1 MGKFA
6 GFLKR
11 VKKLAGYG
19 VGLLSGVNDI
29 YKGIKPFA
37 DNVIGSLPG
46 GNIINKGLSLGSK
59 LIDKVQPITK
69 NWITEDDKEK
79 IENINDNIKRYGGNA
94 AQYALNNYL
103 DEQDAIYNNRGNYS
117 LSDYGNSIF
126 GNPIN

>member
-37 DNVIGSLPG
+37 ENVIGSLPG

-79 IENINDNIKRYGGNA
+79 IENINDIIKRYGGNA
-94 AQYALNNYL
+94 AQYTLNNYL